1 MSNPEYVAGR
11 RLAERVILNVLR
23 DGRIASE
30 IVNIVRRLS
39 LIPFNVKLR
48 HFNFLVIFLP
58 GSPFNGF
65 CQL

>member
-39 LIPFNVKLR
+39 LIPFHV
-48 HFNFLVIFLP
+48 
-58 GSPFNGF
+58 
-65 CQL
+65 